1 MAKNKSLTFSS
12 SALEKWAHS
21 CGLAFTLRLSNT
33 ALVLP
38 DGRMVAGTY
47 ADYPQ
52 SHVSPS
58 VIRYLFQPR
67 YGAAEMPDAIRIT
80 VLADI
85 AGVVLVNQK
94 DRSVRV
100 PARCSGSARFICQL
114 LLANGYHR
122 RNSRRHDPHQSQIQ
136 VQIR

>member
-12 SALEKWAHS
+12 SALEKWSHG
-21 CGLAFTLRLSNT
+21 CGLAFTLTLSDV

-47 ADYPQ
+47 AGYPRSRV
-52 SHVSPS
+52 SHS
-58 VIRYLFQPR
+58 VIRYLFQPC
-67 YGAAEMPDAIRIT
+67 YGAPQMPDAMRIT
-80 VLADI
+80 ALADI
-85 AGVVLVNQK
+85 AGIALINQQ

-100 PARCSGSARFICQL
+100 PACCSGSVRFMCQL

-122 RNSRRHDPHQSQIQ
+122 SW
-136 VQIR
+136 

>member
-12 SALEKWAHS
+12 SALEKWSHS
-21 CGLAFTLRLSNT
+21 CGLAFTLTLSNA

-47 ADYPQ
+47 AGYPQ

-58 VIRYLFQPR
+58 VIRYLFQPC

-80 VLADI
+80 VLNI
-85 AGVVLVNQK
+85 PMW
-94 DRSVRV
+94 RSRV
-100 PARCSGSARFICQL
+100 SGETKATFSKTDL
-114 LLANGYHR
+114 M
-122 RNSRRHDPHQSQIQ
+122 
-136 VQIR
+136 

>member
-1 MAKNKSLTFSS
+1 MYPTDGREVFIMAKNKSLTFSS
-12 SALEKWAHS
+12 SALEKWSHS
-21 CGLAFTLRLSNT
+21 CGLAFTLTLSDV

-47 ADYPQ
+47 AGFPQ

-58 VIRYLFQPR
+58 VIRYLFQQC
-67 YGAAEMPDAIRIT
+67 YGAPEMPDGSSLE
-80 VLADI
+80 VLADL
-85 AGVVLVNQK
+85 AGVALVNQK

-122 RNSRRHDPHQSQIQ
+122 SW
-136 VQIR
+136 

>member
-1 MAKNKSLTFSS
+1 MAKNKLLTFSS
-12 SALEKWAHS
+12 SALEKWSHS
-21 CGLAFTLRLSNT
+21 CGLVFTLTLSAV
-33 ALVLP
+33 ALV
-38 DGRMVAGTY
+38 RMVAGTY
-47 ADYPQ
+47 AGFPQ

-58 VIRYLFQPR
+58 VIRYLFQQC
-67 YGAAEMPDAIRIT
+67 YGAPEMPDGSSLE

-85 AGVVLVNQK
+85 AGIALVNQK

-122 RNSRRHDPHQSQIQ
+122 SW
-136 VQIR
+136 

>member
-12 SALEKWAHS
+12 FALEKWSHG
-21 CGLAFTLRLSNT
+21 CRLAFTLTLSDV

-47 ADYPQ
+47 AGFPQ

-58 VIRYLFQPR
+58 VIRYLFQPC
-67 YGAAEMPDAIRIT
+67 YGAPEMPDGSSLE

-85 AGVVLVNQK
+85 AGIALVNQK
-94 DRSVRV
+94 ERSVRV

-122 RNSRRHDPHQSQIQ
+122 SW
-136 VQIR
+136 